1 MIFKQ
6 KEDSI
11 ILIITSLNQLNNI
24 LSYLLEKKLFYKKK
38 IYLIILNETI
48 SDELILIFKQ
58 YINNFSKVEV
68 LDLRRK
74 SLQFKNELSKINF
87 FKIILYYTYVIKK
100 IFQIKKTY
108 RVKYFVTG
116 SKAQFPT
123 IIAMTLLFPT
133 KIFLIEDGLGDYVF
147 TKKKILYFYFYTKNF

>member
-1 MIFKQ
+1 MIFK

-38 IYLIILNETI
+38 IYLVILNETI

-100 IFQIKKTY
+100 N
-108 RVKYFVTG
+108 
-116 SKAQFPT
+116 FP
-123 IIAMTLLFPT
+123 
-133 KIFLIEDGLGDYVF
+133 
-147 TKKKILYFYFYTKNF
+147 N